1 MDEKD
6 RDRILGPHKKV
17 KQWIED
23 TNQATRPHFD
33 EVHAILFKVKA
44 KQQKQRLL
52 EANNK
57 IESGT
62 KTVLPSKM

>member
-33 EVHAILFKVKA
+33 EVHAILFKLKA
-44 KQQKQRLL
+44 KLQKRLL